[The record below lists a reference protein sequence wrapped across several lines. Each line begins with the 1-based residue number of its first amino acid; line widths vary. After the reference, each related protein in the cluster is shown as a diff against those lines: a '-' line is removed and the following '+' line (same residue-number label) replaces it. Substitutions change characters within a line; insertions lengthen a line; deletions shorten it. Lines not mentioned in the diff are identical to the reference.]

1 VTYELRF
8 ERVIDA
14 EPEAVFDAFTEPG
27 GQVAFYQGPVPGW
40 IVRSTCDLRVG
51 GVWRVEFGPA
61 SDQLYRHR
69 HVFEVIDRPR
79 RVVMTTTETRLD
91 GSSFDTELELVFEPH
106 GDKTLVRLL
115 HRGFPTVELRD
126 EHRAG
131 VPEAL
136 AALEPVARQRGDRR
150 T

>member
-1 VTYELRF
+1 VTHELRV

-14 EPEAVFDAFTEPG
+14 EPEAVFDAFTAPG

-51 GVWRVEFGPA
+51 GVWSVEFGPA

-79 RVVMTTTETRLD
+79 RLVLTTTETRLD
-91 GSSFDTELELVFEPH
+91 GSSFDTEIELVFEPR
-106 GDKTLVRLL
+106 GGKTLVRML
-115 HRGFPTVELRD
+115 HRGFPTAELRD
-126 EHRAG
+126 EHRGG

-136 AALEPVARQRGDRR
+136 AAVERVVRQRGDRQ